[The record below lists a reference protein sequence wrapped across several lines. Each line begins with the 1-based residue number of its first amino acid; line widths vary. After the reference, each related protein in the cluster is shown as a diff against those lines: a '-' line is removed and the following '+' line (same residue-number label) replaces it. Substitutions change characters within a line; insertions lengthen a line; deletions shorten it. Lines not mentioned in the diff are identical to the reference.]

1 MPARTLIP
9 DVISGQH
16 LTCLPPTATVRDAVL
31 IMAER
36 RISAVLVTADERL
49 SGIFTE
55 RDLAVKVVAAG
66 LDAGTTPLSAVMTA
80 GPDTLPPDA
89 TAQQALDLMESRRYR
104 HLPVVAADGT
114 VAGIVSIRD
123 LFAIVRAHL
132 EDEIKD
138 REAFMFGTHYSV
150 TSPTA

>member
-1 MPARTLIP
+1 MPTRKLIP
-9 DVISGQH
+9 GVISGQT
-16 LTCLPPTATVRDAVL
+16 LTCLPPTATVRDAVQ

-36 RISAVLVTADERL
+36 RISAVLVTEDARL

-66 LDAGTTPLSAVMTA
+66 LDPAATPLSAVMT
-80 GPDTLPPDA
+80 GTPDTLPPDA
-89 TAQQALDLMESRRYR
+89 TAIQALDLMESRRYR

-123 LFAIVRAHL
+123 LFAIIRAHL

-138 REAFMFGTHYSV
+138 REAFIFGSHYSV
-150 TSPTA
+150 EARS